1 MVPSVDGMRMV
12 DLSTYEAEPEAR
24 FNPRADMFFLLYT
37 RSNPTTEQRINI
49 NDPASVAA
57 SNFNPAHPTRFIIHG
72 WQGSAQSDAN
82 LWMRAAYLARGDFNC
97 ISIDWGVGAG
107 SINYITARNNV
118 DPAGE
123 LAAEFM
129 EFMLTQGADYNR
141 MVVVGHSLGSH
152 VGGFMGRHS
161 GGRINT
167 IIATDPAGV
176 LFSLDN
182 PDGRLDETDAQYVES
197 IITNGGTLGMM
208 DPISD
213 ATFYPNGGSSQPGCG
228 IDITGACAHARSNLF
243 LEESIRSVTSP
254 FLATRCANF
263 AEITSGS
270 CTNTGS
276 ARMGGEPSNHG
287 RGVSGVYALTTNAAA
302 PFAQG

>member
-1 MVPSVDGMRMV
+1 MVPSVEGMRMV

-24 FNPRADMFFLLYT
+24 FNPRNDMFFLLYT

-72 WQGSAQSDAN
+72 WQGSAQSNAN

-97 ISIDWGVGAG
+97 ISIDWGVGAA
-107 SINYITARNNV
+107 SINYIAARNNV

-141 MVVVGHSLGSH
+141 MVVVGHSLGAH
-152 VGGFMGRHS
+152 VAGFMGRHS

-208 DPISD
+208 EPISD

-228 IDITGACAHARSNLF
+228 IDVTGACAHARSNMF
-243 LEESIRSVTSP
+243 LEESILSVTSQ
-254 FLATRCANF
+254 FAATRCASF

-276 ARMGGEPSNHG
+276 ALMGGEPTNHG
-287 RGVSGVYALTTNAAA
+287 RGVSGVYALNTNAAA
-302 PFAQG
+302 PFALG